1 MAYIYVIT
9 NNINH
14 KQYVGKTNY
23 SIESRFE
30 EHKKDSRRQRC
41 EKRPLYAAMNKYGT
55 QNFSV
60 ELLEEC
66 SVDIVADREIYWID
80 KLNTLHNGYNATYGG
95 DGKTLYNYKEVSDKY
110 KELKSVKDTAAYFN
124 CDLKVVRMAC
134 KEYNIKIISGQEHN
148 RERLS
153 KAIWMLDKNTEEKLQ
168 KFDSIMAA
176 AHYVNKPTGHSHIS
190 DVAKGKRKTAYG
202 YKWEFA

>member
-9 NNINH
+9 NNINN

-23 SIESRFE
+23 SIEKRFE
-30 EHKKDSRRQRC
+30 EHKRDSRRRRC
-41 EKRPLYAAMNKYGT
+41 EKRPLYAAMNKYGI
-55 QNFSV
+55 QNFSIA
-60 ELLEEC
+60 LLEEC

-110 KELKSVKDTAAYFN
+110 KELKSVKDTCAFFG
-124 CDLKVVRMAC
+124 CDWQVVKNAC
-134 KEYNIKIISGQEHN
+134 TEYNIPIMSGQEHHKK
-148 RERLS
+148 ELS
-153 KAIWMLDKNTEEKLQ
+153 KPVWQIDKKTNQKLQ
-168 KFDSIMAA
+168 KYDSLRAA
-176 AHYVNKPTGHSHIS
+176 GEALGDIEYRKHIGE
-190 DVAKGKRKTAYG
+190 VANGKRKTAYG